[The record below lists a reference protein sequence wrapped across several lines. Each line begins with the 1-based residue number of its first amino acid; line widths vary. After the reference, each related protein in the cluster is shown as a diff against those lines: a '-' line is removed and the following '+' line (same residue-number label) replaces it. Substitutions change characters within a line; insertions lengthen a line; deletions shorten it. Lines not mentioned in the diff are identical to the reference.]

1 MLPEATVTSGRRRCD
16 GFLFLVLLNAAPMV
30 IFVLAFQHG
39 HEIPE
44 EKDEVLDV
52 DEVAVLMVSHLPR
65 GFVIDRESLGH
76 GHGLPEV
83 YQPDTGL
90 LRVVHEE
97 QGATDQL
104 EAIQLYARGEDRC
117 DDYVYA
123 DLLAPYLMRLEK
135 F

>member
-1 MLPEATVTSGRRRCD
+1 
-16 GFLFLVLLNAAPMV
+16 MV
-30 IFVLAFQHG
+30 IFVLSFQHG

-44 EKDEVLDV
+44 EKDEVLDA
-52 DEVAVLMVSHLPR
+52 DEVAVLMVSHFPR
-65 GFVIDRESLGH
+65 RFVIDRESLGH

-104 EAIQLYARGEDRC
+104 EAMQSYTRGEEDR
-117 DDYVYA
+117 
-123 DLLAPYLMRLEK
+123 
-135 F
+135 

>member
-1 MLPEATVTSGRRRCD
+1 
-16 GFLFLVLLNAAPMV
+16 MV

-44 EKDEVLDV
+44 EKDEVLDA

-117 DDYVYA
+117 NGYFHA
-123 DLLAPYLMRLEK
+123 ELLAPYLMRLEK

>member
-1 MLPEATVTSGRRRCD
+1 MLPEATATSGRRRCD
-16 GFLFLVLLNAAPMV
+16 GFLFLVFFNAASMV

-44 EKDEVLDV
+44 EKDEVLDA
-52 DEVAVLMVSHLPR
+52 DEVAVLMVSHFPR

-104 EAIQLYARGEDRC
+104 EAIHEGGEKDRC
-117 DDYVYA
+117 NGNFDA
-123 DLLAPYLMRLEK
+123 ELLAPYLMRLEK